1 MNTFKILFALLAVL
15 LLQSTISGQEDIS
28 LTAPLID
35 PSPLEFNGSGQLKFT
50 INNVN
55 GSYPEDSGVK
65 IEIELFKVRP
75 LVGASSVSGSEAFEW
90 SYDENKNTLQG
101 TQINEIGFLF
111 SERIIIDI
119 IVVEFSAEPG
129 NVGFIATALAS
140 IDGNSTNNTGSSYTW
155 TTNNDYGISGTVFH
169 DVNQNQVQDE
179 NEFGVDGIKIDII
192 TDDATAISNKNGSYI
207 YKAEEGTTYTVSP
220 DLGDEWL
227 LTTEDASITHT
238 FENAN
243 PGNYN
248 NDFGIIPVNMSTEI
262 FANLSSDPTIC
273 NRAINYKLRYV
284 NRGTEVES
292 GQLRLAMDSKIELLH
307 TSENFTTENIY
318 HVWEVSNLSPNE
330 SKEINLFVKMPSEEE
345 VGNLITMDYY
355 FIDTE
360 AGTDVE
366 AFADT
371 YESTILCAYDPND
384 KIVFPAGEEEENYTN
399 KDKALQYTIRFQNTG
414 NAPAR
419 DVLITDDIDPN
430 LDLATLRVTNSSED
444 VLTGIIDREVSFLF
458 KDIYL
463 IDSLADEPN
472 SHGFISYI
480 ISPLDEIDDFTKVEN
495 TANIFFDDNPPIGTN
510 TTLNTLVD
518 QLSSSNDLAEKY
530 DILLY
535 PNPTDG
541 AFQISSSHNIQAL
554 EIFSTSGQLVYKNSF
569 SNVNFVPIESDDIL
583 RSGIY
588 YIKLNIEKEIVVKK
602 LTVR

>member
-140 IDGNSTNNTGSSYTW
+140 IDGNSKNNTGSSFTW

-399 KDKALQYTIRFQNTG
+399 KDQALQYTIRFQNTG

-554 EIFSTSGQLVYKNSF
+554 EIFSASGQLVYKNSF

-602 LTVR
+602 LTLR

>member
-1 MNTFKILFALLAVL
+1 MNTFKILFTLLAVL

-28 LTAPLID
+28 LSAPSID
-35 PSPLEFNGSGQLKFT
+35 PNPLEFNGSGQLKFT

-65 IEIELFKVRP
+65 IEVELSKVRP

-111 SERIIIDI
+111 SELIIIDI

-140 IDGNSTNNTGSSYTW
+140 IDGNSTNNTASSYTW

-227 LTTEDASITHT
+227 LTTEDVSITHT

-292 GQLRLAMDSKIELLH
+292 GQLRLAMDSKIELLQ
-307 TSENFTTENIY
+307 SSDDFTIEDTY
-318 HVWEVSNLSPNE
+318 HVWEVSNLFPYE
-330 SKEINLFVKMPSEEE
+330 SKEINLFMKMPSEEE
-345 VGNLITMDYY
+345 VGNLITMDYN

-399 KDKALQYTIRFQNTG
+399 KDQALQYTIRFQNTG

-444 VLTGIIDREVSFLF
+444 VLTSILDREVNFLF

-480 ISPLDEIDDFTKVEN
+480 ISPLDGIDDFTKVEN

-518 QLSSSNDLAEKY
+518 QLLSSNDLAEKY

-554 EIFSTSGQLVYKNSF
+554 EIFSASGQLVYKNSF

-588 YIKLNIEKEIVVKK
+588 YIKLNIENEIVVKK

>member
-330 SKEINLFVKMPSEEE
+330 SKEINLFVNMPSEEE

-588 YIKLNIEKEIVVKK
+588 YIKLNIENEIVVKK